1 MSALDAVQLDSVLRG
16 LMVTAEPPSTSTREV
31 WPLLFGAWLVA
42 LVSSLAALFIGEVMG
57 QVPCVLCWYQRAFM
71 FPLAFILL
79 VASLQ
84 TDAAVWRYA
93 MPLAGAGW
101 LIAAFHTLEYVGVIP
116 KALEPCS
123 LTGPSCSGADMTIL
137 GGIPIAFLSLGAFA
151 AIFVLLTLVRRRL
164 PV

>member
-1 MSALDAVQLDSVLRG
+1 MSALDAVQLDSMLRG
-16 LMVTAEPPSTSTREV
+16 LIVTTELQNTGAREV
-31 WPLLFGAWLVA
+31 WPLLFAAWLVA
-42 LVSSLAALFIGEVMG
+42 LVSSLAALFIGEVIG

-93 MPLAGAGW
+93 MPLASAGW
-101 LIAAFHTLEYVGVIP
+101 LFAAFHTLEYVGVIP

-123 LTGPSCSGADMTIL
+123 LAGPSCSGAAMTIL
-137 GGIPIAFLSLGAFA
+137 GGVPIPLLSFGAFT
-151 AIFVLLTLVRRRL
+151 AIIALLTLVRRRL
-164 PV
+164 PA